1 MYGSVFLNNLKF
13 PRNLDHELRLKIGLP
28 VMLMRN
34 INQSAGL
41 CNVTRMK
48 ITQLGKIF
56 IGAQIITGTNA
67 GEKVY
72 MPRIIM
78 SPTESPWPFLLK
90 RRQYPISICFAM
102 TINKSQG
109 KSLNKVVVYHLRTSM
124 LKSPTKRWTAGND

>member
-1 MYGSVFLNNLKF
+1 MYGKEFLNNLKF
-13 PRNLDHELRLKIGLP
+13 PGIPDHELRLKIGRP

-48 ITQLGKIF
+48 ITQLGKRF

-72 MPRIIM
+72 MPRVIM
-78 SPTESPWPFLLK
+78 SPTESPCPFLLK
-90 RRQYPISICFAM
+90 RRQYAISIF
-102 TINKSQG
+102 
-109 KSLNKVVVYHLRTSM
+109 LL
-124 LKSPTKRWTAGND
+124 

>member
-1 MYGSVFLNNLKF
+1 
-13 PRNLDHELRLKIGLP
+13 
-28 VMLMRN
+28 
-34 INQSAGL
+34 
-41 CNVTRMK
+41 MK
-48 ITQLGKIF
+48 ITQLGKRF

-78 SPTESPWPFLLK
+78 PPTESPWPFLLK

-109 KSLNKVVVYHLRTSM
+109 KSLNKVDVYHLRTSM
-124 LKSPTKRWTAGND
+124 LKSKIHNIRSNSYSNYGFSTMNRQKHHTLGIP

>member
-1 MYGSVFLNNLKF
+1 
-13 PRNLDHELRLKIGLP
+13 
-28 VMLMRN
+28 
-34 INQSAGL
+34 
-41 CNVTRMK
+41 MK
-48 ITQLGKIF
+48 ITQLGKRF

-78 SPTESPWPFLLK
+78 PPTESPWPFLLK

-109 KSLNKVVVYHLRTSM
+109 KSLNKVDVYHLRTSM
-124 LKSPTKRWTAGND
+124 LKSKIHNIRSNSYFNYGFSTMNRQKHHTLGIP